1 MRGSTELH
9 PEELL
14 DRDAR
19 GELGD
24 AERQLLEA
32 HLSRCAACR
41 IERRARVDFRAEVEP
56 PEGVGDPAD
65 VQPLLARV
73 LAMRPESVEPRAR
86 RASRGRRLLP
96 LLVAAA
102 LVSAAAWAATAVRT
116 GLHASAPPGTPL
128 PSIPAATQALP
139 VTPSGPANAEP
150 TPTAAATIAEVAAPA
165 GPVTDAPRPAGA
177 AMGGA
182 ERVSFVTHA
191 PTEPLSAGTAFDRA
205 NSARRSGDHR
215 RAAELYRSL
224 VTRYPRTAE
233 ARASL
238 VALGRMLLDDG
249 DAAGALGSFDQ
260 YLASGGALAEDAM
273 LGRALAL
280 HHLGR
285 AGDEAQ
291 AWSTLVREYPGSVH
305 ASRARQRLL
314 ELGTP

>member
-9 PEELL
+9 PEDLL

-41 IERRARVDFRAEVEP
+41 IDRRARVDFRAEVDP

-65 VQPLLARV
+65 VQPLLAKV
-73 LAMRPESVEPRAR
+73 LAMRPASVEPPGVR

-116 GLHASAPPGTPL
+116 GLNASSPASAPTAVR
-128 PSIPAATQALP
+128 AAPQAVP
-139 VTPSGPANAEP
+139 VTPPGPASTEPAPTVNA
-150 TPTAAATIAEVAAPA
+150 AVAEVAGTSAPVA
-165 GPVTDAPRPAGA
+165 DMPRASGTAIGA
-177 AMGGA
+177 AQRA
-182 ERVSFVTHA
+182 SFVTHA
-191 PTEPLSAGTAFDRA
+191 PLEQASAGASFDRA
-205 NSARRSGDHR
+205 NAARRSGDHA
-215 RAAELYRSL
+215 RASELYRTL
-224 VTRYPRTAE
+224 VARYPHTAE

-280 HHLGR
+280 RHLGR
-285 AGDEAQ
+285 AGDEAG
-291 AWSTLVREYPGSVH
+291 AWSTLVREYPRSVH
-305 ASRARQRLL
+305 AERARQRLL